1 MMYRAGGGRSVA
13 AVVVT
18 FNAERDLPA
27 LLASL
32 RASAHVLSEVVV
44 VDNGSTDRTVEI
56 ASSFSGVRVVR
67 QANLGFAAGINR
79 GLAVVDEGCDVLVCN
94 ADVVV
99 APDTIGRLAAVLDDE
114 PTAGLVAP
122 RLLAADGSVSPS
134 LRHDP
139 SVLRLLAVTVLG
151 GRRAGRLGEADAP
164 LGSARTNVDWV
175 TGAVMLLRREA
186 IAAVGPFDESFF
198 LYSEE
203 TEYCQRLRAHDYRV
217 RIEPAATARH
227 AEGDLEADPRLWAL
241 RAANRVRLYAR
252 THGLPSRW
260 AFRAGASVFEARR
273 AIARKPGGALA
284 LRTLVRTDLDRAACA
299 LRGQVTGAIGP
310 ADVGW
315 VCFSAQDWWY
325 HNRAH
330 SDFQLMRQVA
340 RSEPVLL
347 VNSLGMRLPRRGRD
361 TTVGRRFRRKLA
373 SMARFVRRPDGELP
387 GFHVMTPV
395 FLPIYGSVLGRWV
408 NGVLV
413 AAQVRAVSRRLG
425 MRRPAV
431 MVTLP
436 TAWEAARR
444 LRRRAL
450 VVNRSDRY
458 SALPQADREMVRDLE
473 ERLLAEADVAVYTS
487 HALLEEERAL
497 VGERGRYLG
506 HGVDVAHFRRTDEH
520 PALRHLATPRVGFFG
535 GLDDYT
541 VDLALLAR
549 LADHLPDLPF
559 VLVGDANGDIA
570 DLVARSNVHWFG
582 RRPYS
587 EIPAFGSGFDVAL
600 MPWLDNEWIRYSS
613 PIKLKEYLA
622 LGLPVVST
630 PFPELDHV
638 PEGLVTVAAG
648 AQDMAGAIRR
658 QLAQDPQP
666 ERRRASVLGETWESK
681 AARLQELVEAGQP
694 CAE

>member
-1 MMYRAGGGRSVA
+1 MATGAKGDRRIA

-18 FNAERDLPA
+18 FNAELHLPDL
-27 LLASL
+27 LTSL
-32 RASAHVLSEVVV
+32 RSSTHEVEILV
-44 VDNGSTDRTVEI
+44 VDNGSGDRTVEV
-56 ASSFSGVRVVR
+56 AEAAPGVRVVR
-67 QANLGFAAGINR
+67 QGNRGFAAGVNR
-79 GLAVVDEGCDVLVCN
+79 GLAEVGDRCDVLVCN
-94 ADVVV
+94 ADVVM
-99 APDTIGRLAAVLDDE
+99 APDAIGRLAQVLDEE
-114 PTAGLVAP
+114 PATGMVVP
-122 RLLAADGSVSPS
+122 RLLAADRSVASS
-134 LRHDP
+134 LRYDP
-139 SVLRLLAVTVLG
+139 SVLRLLAVTALG
-151 GRRAGRLGEADAP
+151 GRHAGRLGEADAP
-164 LGSARTNVDWV
+164 TSDGRADVDWA

-186 IAAVGPFDESFF
+186 ITAVGRLDESFF

-203 TEYCQRLRAHDYRV
+203 TEYCQRLRGHGYRV
-217 RIEPAATARH
+217 RIEPSATARH
-227 AEGDLEADPRLWAL
+227 TGGELEVDPRLWAL

-252 THGLPSRW
+252 SHGAPSRW
-260 AFRAGASVFEARR
+260 AFRAAATGFEARR
-273 AIARKPGGALA
+273 AVTGRPGGTLA
-284 LRTLVRTDLDRAACA
+284 VRTLLRGDLDRAAGD
-299 LRGQVTGAIGP
+299 LRDQLTGGARAG
-310 ADVGW
+310 DVGW

-330 SDFQLMRQVA
+330 SDFQLMRHVA

-361 TTVGRRFRRKLA
+361 TTVGRRLRRKLA
-373 SMARFVRRPDGELP
+373 SMARFVRRPDGDLP
-387 GFHVMTPV
+387 GFHVITPV
-395 FLPIYGSVLGRWV
+395 FLPVYGSRLGRWV

-425 MRRPAV
+425 MHRPVV

-444 LRRRAL
+444 LPRRAL
-450 VVNRSDRY
+450 VANRSDRY
-458 SALPQADREMVRDLE
+458 SALPQADRGMVRALE

-487 HALLEEERAL
+487 HALLEEERSL
-497 VGERGRYLG
+497 VGERGWYLG
-506 HGVDVAHFRRTDEH
+506 HGVDVTHFRRTVEH
-520 PALRHLATPRVGFFG
+520 PALRHLASPRVGFFG

-541 VDLALLAR
+541 VDLELLAR
-549 LADHLPDLPF
+549 VADHLPDLPF

-570 DLVARSNVHWFG
+570 DLVARPNVHWFG

-600 MPWLDNEWIRYSS
+600 MPWLDNEWIRYSN

-648 AQDMAGAIRR
+648 AQEVAEAIRR
-658 QLAQDPQP
+658 QLAQDPSR
-666 ERRRASVLGETWESK
+666 ERRRASVVGDTWEAK
-681 AARLQELVEAGQP
+681 AARLQELAQAGRP
-694 CAE
+694 CAG